1 MVHQAAKLQM
11 QLLESDFC
19 FSKRMKNFF
28 TYVGLSTVK
37 DLTLIPLATL
47 TCFRG
52 FKARCR
58 QELLA
63 FIEFEGIEDLFEGFS
78 QWKNDTEQPPVPSRR
93 RQ

>member
-1 MVHQAAKLQM
+1 MVHQAAKLEM
-11 QLLESDFC
+11 QLSESDFP
-19 FSKRMKNFF
+19 FSKRMRNFF

-37 DLTLIPLATL
+37 DLTLIPLATFV
-47 TCFRG
+47 CFRG

-78 QWKNDTEQPPVPSRR
+78 QWKNDTKQPPATSRS

>member
-1 MVHQAAKLQM
+1 MVHQPAKLQM
-11 QLLESDFC
+11 QLSESDFP

-28 TYVGLSTVK
+28 KYVQVFTVK
-37 DLTLIPLATL
+37 DLTLIPLATFM
-47 TCFRG
+47 CFRG

-58 QELLA
+58 QELLE

-78 QWKNDTEQPPVPSRR
+78 QWKKDTKQPPATSCD